1 MSEADQA
8 LTMQNLIEKVL
19 NFFSTP
25 VQAACNPG
33 SSSDFNI
40 FDCLMLNSDDTVR
53 ETYETPAHLV
63 NTIVQN
69 VFLLAGIILFL
80 MLIFA
85 GFKFAM
91 SGQAAGK
98 EGAKDIV
105 KAVSI
110 GFLVL
115 FCSYW
120 IIQIV
125 EAVTGI
131 PNII

>member
-1 MSEADQA
+1 M
-8 LTMQNLIEKVL
+8 KVL
-19 NFFSTP
+19 LEKFFSLISTP
-25 VQAACNPG
+25 VQAGCNPG
-33 SSSDFNI
+33 TDDFKL
-40 FDCLMLNSDDTVR
+40 FDCLLLNSSGETVSDT
-53 ETYETPAHLV
+53 YDTPATLV
-63 NTIVQN
+63 NIIVQN

-80 MLIFA
+80 MIIFA

-98 EGAKDIV
+98 EGAKDII
-105 KAVSI
+105 KAVAI

>member
-1 MSEADQA
+1 MSKANQA
-8 LTMQNLIEKVL
+8 LTMQPLIEKIL
-19 NFFSTP
+19 SFFSTP
-25 VQAACNPG
+25 VQAGCNPG
-33 SSSDFNI
+33 TNDFKL
-40 FDCLMLNSDDTVR
+40 FDCLMLNSSETVKDT
-53 ETYETPAHLV
+53 YDTPATLV

-69 VFLLAGIILFL
+69 VFLAAGIILFL
-80 MLIFA
+80 MVIFA

-91 SGQAAGK
+91 SGKAAGK
-98 EGAKDIV
+98 EGAKDTI
-105 KAVSI
+105 KAVAI